1 MSTKRCKGKSDRVG
15 SDISQDALLNKK
27 ATEQRKFS
35 DLKKFKCY
43 YCKRRGH
50 FAKDCFKRKSDEKQ
64 RQNQAEAHRIESIHN
79 SDDDNNPEIA
89 LVIDHDLAQYNE
101 WWIDSGASQHMTFD
115 KNGLHK
121 FIICKDPLKVK
132 LADNSVLM
140 AYGKGNIHLS
150 VYDGTEKVD
159 LHLNDV
165 LYVPKLQNKLLSL
178 PAMIAKGASVQFKG
192 KLCELIVKDKHYSI
206 GYKHGKLFKLNTE
219 PIHKSYLCSSNS
231 NASSVQ
237 TWHFRYGHLGYD
249 NLKLLKNKSMV
260 DGLEF
265 DPEEVLNDDCEGC
278 AMGKLHR
285 IPFPKNNNHKSTQ
298 LLELIHTDVCGPM
311 SVESIGGSRYFVT
324 FIDDFKVH
332 KRLHDQE

>member
-206 GYKHGKLFKLNTE
+206 GYKHGKL
-219 PIHKSYLCSSNS
+219 
-231 NASSVQ
+231 
-237 TWHFRYGHLGYD
+237 
-249 NLKLLKNKSMV
+249 
-260 DGLEF
+260 
-265 DPEEVLNDDCEGC
+265 
-278 AMGKLHR
+278 
-285 IPFPKNNNHKSTQ
+285 
-298 LLELIHTDVCGPM
+298 
-311 SVESIGGSRYFVT
+311 
-324 FIDDFKVH
+324 
-332 KRLHDQE
+332 